1 MYPYGN
7 KPLMVRWSY
16 PPQGIIPAGDAAPV
30 NNTEGWGLDD
40 FAEPPGTPPS
50 DMPPMMAELVN
61 ELGDTTSHEVAPL
74 IKTMV
79 LGNLALSVQ
88 GLFDQKR
95 PNCAPGPCALLT
107 IPLAETS
114 AFKSTIRKELE
125 KPIVAFERK
134 QNAELTKDDN
144 ASKSAHR
151 IWKIRLDVCEKQ
163 LKKEWARPLRRKRR
177 SLQHELIM
185 AREPGKKKPLQLLY
199 GHATWQGLFFG
210 MAEHGPVAGLYFDEA
225 SRFTSGPLT
234 SALDLI
240 NTGWDGSD
248 FRSDLKT
255 TGNTRIT
262 GICLTLVAAL
272 QSRPFRRFI
281 ERKGQDADE
290 LGFLARCLV
299 SHSPKPD
306 RRGIAGK
313 QGVSAAARERYWNW
327 SERLLTRLAE
337 KLRAGDVNRKAVPM
351 SADAEKQW
359 IAAYE
364 WLAHAVRPGGPYEPI
379 ENYVAKCSENIA
391 RIALIYETTEN
402 EDPTEVSLAN
412 IRRAIRMCK
421 WFTEHYIEIFGSM
434 YFPIVQQDAVQAIEW
449 LKHYHQQTAAWQVS
463 TRAFRQF
470 CWGGREFRH
479 DRKRVDAVLEYL
491 EVEGLITRGGYG
503 AHKLIWLSPN
513 HFGIGASGVSTLG
526 GASLFDPR

>member
-1 MYPYGN
+1 VN
-7 KPLMVRWSY
+7 K
-16 PPQGIIPAGDAAPV
+16 
-30 NNTEGWGLDD
+30 EGWGLDD
-40 FAEPPGTPPS
+40 FEKPPGMPPS
-50 DMPPMMAELVN
+50 DMPPMMAALVN
-61 ELGDTTSHEVAPL
+61 ELGDTTSHDVAPM
-74 IKTMV
+74 IKTTV

-88 GLFDQKR
+88 GLFDQVR

-125 KPIVAFERK
+125 KPILMFERK
-134 QNAELTKDDN
+134 QTADLAKSDN
-144 ASKSAHR
+144 AAKSEHR
-151 IWKIRLDVCEKQ
+151 IWEIRLDVCEKQ
-163 LKKEWARPLRRKRR
+163 LKKEWNRSLRRKRR

-240 NTGWDGSD
+240 NSGWDGSD
-248 FRSDLKT
+248 FRSNLKT

-262 GICLTLVAAL
+262 GVCLTLVAAL

-281 ERKGQDADE
+281 ESKGQDADE

-313 QGVSAAARERYWNW
+313 QGVSTAAREHYWNW
-327 SERLLTRLAE
+327 SERLITRLAE
-337 KLRAGDVNRKAVPM
+337 KLRAGDVSRKPVPM
-351 SADAEKQW
+351 SADAERQW
-359 IAAYE
+359 IAAFE
-364 WLAHAVRPGGPYEPI
+364 WLAQSVLPGGCYEPI
-379 ENYVAKCSENIA
+379 ENYIAKCAENIA
-391 RIALIYETTEN
+391 RIALIYEVTEN
-402 EDPTEVSLAN
+402 EHPVEVSLVN
-412 IRRAIRMCK
+412 LRRAIRMCK
-421 WFTEHYIEIFGSM
+421 WFTEQYIQIFGSL
-434 YFPIVQQDAVQAIEW
+434 YFPVVQQDAVQMNAW
-449 LKHYHQQTAAWQVS
+449 LHDYHKNTSQMYVS
-463 TRAFRQF
+463 TRILRQY

-479 DRKRVDAVLEYL
+479 DKKRVDAALEYL
-491 EVEGLITRGGYG
+491 EVEGVIAQGGYG
-503 AHKLIWLSPN
+503 SRKFVWLSPN
-513 HFGIGASGVSTLG
+513 HFGIGASAVSTLG
-526 GASLFDPR
+526 GASLFSQ